1 LIVNFFQSYSKTI
14 AQIETSFGQQTITHT
29 MTKLKKL
36 YSTIQNL
43 KELGLELGDDL
54 LKQTNELEQEIIKK
68 EILPVI
74 IEKIEPIIGQIQREL
89 VLVVDYVPNEPLSV
103 RLSRK
108 RNFSAEMETIE
119 IVSDPQVEHNIG
131 TIKRNATKKSS
142 KTNLRVTFPDG
153 KVIENRFAYETLYE
167 VVKMAGTERVRALG
181 IVQCGVPLVSNT
193 LDDFYNQKEI
203 GKGLYLITHS
213 STVQKRQQ
221 LERISEALKL
231 GLKVEIV

>member
-1 LIVNFFQSYSKTI
+1 
-14 AQIETSFGQQTITHT
+14 
-29 MTKLKKL
+29 MTKLEKL

-43 KELGLELGDDL
+43 KELGLELGEDL

-74 IEKIEPIIGQIQREL
+74 SEKIEPIIGQIQREL

-119 IVSDPQVEHNIG
+119 IVPDPQVEHNIG

-142 KTNLRVTFPDG
+142 KTNLRVSFPDG
-153 KVIENRFAYETLYE
+153 KVIENRFAYETLYK
-167 VVKMAGTERVRALG
+167 VILLAGTERVRALG
-181 IVQCGVPLVSNT
+181 IVQCGVPLVSNAM
-193 LDDFYNQKEI
+193 DNFYNQKEI

>member
-1 LIVNFFQSYSKTI
+1 
-14 AQIETSFGQQTITHT
+14 
-29 MTKLKKL
+29 MTKLEKL

-43 KELGLELGDDL
+43 KELGLELGEDL

-74 IEKIEPIIGQIQREL
+74 SEKIEPIIGQIQREL

-119 IVSDPQVEHNIG
+119 IVPDPQVEHNIG

-153 KVIENRFAYETLYE
+153 KVLENRFAYETLYE
-167 VVKMAGTERVRALG
+167 VVKLAGTEKVRALS
-181 IVQCGVPLVSNT
+181 IIQCGVPLVSNT
-193 LDDFYNQKEI
+193 LDNFYNQKEI

-213 STVQKRQQ
+213 STVQKRQ
-221 LERISEALKL
+221 LIERISEALKL

>member
-1 LIVNFFQSYSKTI
+1 
-14 AQIETSFGQQTITHT
+14 
-29 MTKLKKL
+29 MTKLEKL
-36 YSTIQNL
+36 YSTIKNL
-43 KELGLELGDDL
+43 KELGLELGEDL

-74 IEKIEPIIGQIQREL
+74 SEKIEPIIGQIQREL

-119 IVSDPQVEHNIG
+119 IVPDPQVEHNIG
-131 TIKRNATKKSS
+131 TIKRNATRKSS

-153 KVIENRFAYETLYE
+153 KVVENRFAYETLYE
-167 VVKMAGTERVRALG
+167 VVKLAGTEKVRALG

-193 LDDFYNQKEI
+193 LDNFYNQKEI

-221 LERISEALKL
+221 IERISEALKL
-231 GLKVEIV
+231 GLKVAIV

>member
-1 LIVNFFQSYSKTI
+1 
-14 AQIETSFGQQTITHT
+14 
-29 MTKLKKL
+29 MTKLEKL

-43 KELGLELGDDL
+43 KELGLELGEDL

-74 IEKIEPIIGQIQREL
+74 SEKIEPIIGQIQREL

-119 IVSDPQVEHNIG
+119 IVPDPQVEHNIG

-167 VVKMAGTERVRALG
+167 VILLAGTERVRALG
-181 IVQCGVPLVSNT
+181 IS
-193 LDDFYNQKEI
+193 YK
-203 GKGLYLITHS
+203 Y
-213 STVQKRQQ
+213 
-221 LERISEALKL
+221 
-231 GLKVEIV
+231 

>member
-1 LIVNFFQSYSKTI
+1 
-14 AQIETSFGQQTITHT
+14 
-29 MTKLKKL
+29 MTKLEKL

-43 KELGLELGDDL
+43 KELGLELGEDL

-74 IEKIEPIIGQIQREL
+74 SENIEPIIGQIQREL

-119 IVSDPQVEHNIG
+119 IVPDPQVEHNIG
-131 TIKRNATKKSS
+131 TIKRNAIKKSS

-167 VVKMAGTERVRALG
+167 VVKLAGTEKVRALG

-193 LDDFYNQKEI
+193 LDNFYNQKEI

>member
-1 LIVNFFQSYSKTI
+1 
-14 AQIETSFGQQTITHT
+14 
-29 MTKLKKL
+29 MTKLEKL

-54 LKQTNELEQEIIKK
+54 LKQANELEQEIIKK

-74 IEKIEPIIGQIQREL
+74 SEKIEPIIIQIQREL

-119 IVSDPQVEHNIG
+119 IVPDPQVEHNIG
-131 TIKRNATKKSS
+131 T
-142 KTNLRVTFPDG
+142 
-153 KVIENRFAYETLYE
+153 
-167 VVKMAGTERVRALG
+167 
-181 IVQCGVPLVSNT
+181 PLVSNT
-193 LDDFYNQKEI
+193 LDNFYNQKEI

-231 GLKVEIV
+231 GLTVEIV

>member
-1 LIVNFFQSYSKTI
+1 
-14 AQIETSFGQQTITHT
+14 
-29 MTKLKKL
+29 MTKLEKL

-74 IEKIEPIIGQIQREL
+74 SEKIEPIIGQIQREL

-119 IVSDPQVEHNIG
+119 IVPDPQVEHNIG
-131 TIKRNATKKSS
+131 TIKRNATRKSS

-167 VVKMAGTERVRALG
+167 VVKLAGTEKVRALG

-193 LDDFYNQKEI
+193 LDNFYNQKEI

-221 LERISEALKL
+221 IERISEALKL